1 MERKIIDLEI
11 VDELDGSGVDAIAL
25 VDIPAIEKN
34 FMYFRVEDHKMEID
48 TSALP
53 TYVNQI
59 GEKKEFGA
67 EEYPTIEEAQER
79 SKELGL
85 NGEIHSHAIEGGFIY
100 MPGASHS
107 DLEKAIAGTGDFASV
122 EELSVGDEVSWKT
135 ADQNPRGKITE
146 IVKGSKKV
154 PGVDFEI
161 QGTEEDPGYIIEIY
175 EEVEG
180 QWESTGKYVGR
191 KANSILKNVQLS
203 KIHNYSKLMFADE
216 DKRELVGPVAIP
228 DIEIPRK
235 NEDGSIYFVR
245 FSKEVVRKMAEK
257 FMREQK
263 LSDSNIQHDSEQD
276 ALSYVYESWIVENP
290 EDKANSV
297 YGLDVPIGTW
307 MVKMKVT
314 DSNVWAKVKS
324 GEVKGLSLEGAFM
337 SKEDYMSYQKD
348 REIYNRV
355 IRILKSC

>member
-11 VDELDGSGVDAIAL
+11 IDELDGSGVDAIAL

-53 TYVNQI
+53 TYVNEI

-67 EEYPTIEEAQER
+67 EEYATIEEAQER

-107 DLEKAIAGTGDFASV
+107 DLEKA
-122 EELSVGDEVSWKT
+122 L
-135 ADQNPRGKITE
+135 TE
-146 IVKGSKKV
+146 IV
-154 PGVDFEI
+154 
-161 QGTEEDPGYIIEIY
+161 IE
-175 EEVEG
+175 
-180 QWESTGKYVGR
+180 QKM
-191 KANSILKNVQLS
+191 
-203 KIHNYSKLMFADE
+203 SKLMFADD